1 MARSPSAKKC
11 NHDNSDSD
19 NIAQQVFKHL
29 DKNPLLTAKTLCQ
42 LLGLSYLEHGHYV
55 RNLRSRWRCHHENER
70 GSKCSSNCVRGWVKV
85 FDWVDRELACE
96 IGWRRTRSRN
106 RWLLWKERLGRLQ
119 WFETGRVNLFVRK
132 PASWGKVKQLL
143 CNAFSFTGLI
153 FENRH
158 MAEVLDN
165 IHFKGAHDV
174 WATSQRL
181 PYMRIDKYA
190 KSNGVI
196 IKLGDRTH
204 PHAVEVEF
212 CYPDWAE
219 RNEELLNSFKS
230 VLNARGDST
239 ESTPADARRK
249 NDNLSYMS

>member
-1 MARSPSAKKC
+1 
-11 NHDNSDSD
+11 
-19 NIAQQVFKHL
+19 
-29 DKNPLLTAKTLCQ
+29 
-42 LLGLSYLEHGHYV
+42 
-55 RNLRSRWRCHHENER
+55 
-70 GSKCSSNCVRGWVKV
+70 
-85 FDWVDRELACE
+85 
-96 IGWRRTRSRN
+96 
-106 RWLLWKERLGRLQ
+106 
-119 WFETGRVNLFVRK
+119 
-132 PASWGKVKQLL
+132 
-143 CNAFSFTGLI
+143 
-153 FENRH
+153 

-219 RNEELLNSFKS
+219 RNEELLSLFKP
-230 VLNARGDST
+230 LFTTRNGAST
-239 ESTPADARRK
+239 EGLDARR
-249 NDNLSYMS
+249 NDKLTYVS